1 MRTLF
6 IAILIS
12 AASASAAPP
21 LVEEEVVLYVSGP
34 SDAGYMPADFLS
46 TTGIRVV
53 DMSVPET
60 VEWALANGLPAEAP
74 SYPSVY
80 SPEHGDFE
88 NEFSLGRSGMLSK
101 QKVRGNAKKNAAKP
115 DALRRAEDRL
125 AKYLRSEGA
134 TIEPGFPVSRGE
146 LARIMAIW
154 DSLNAAQADA
164 KYAKYDRLLK
174 PVLANGG
181 SEYSVFELE

>member
-1 MRTLF
+1 MRNAMLILLF
-6 IAILIS
+6 
-12 AASASAAPP
+12 AASSVLASPP
-21 LVEEEVVLYVSGP
+21 LVDEEVVLYVSGP
-34 SDAGYMPADFLS
+34 SDAGSIPADFLA

-88 NEFSLGRSGMLSK
+88 SEFTLGRSGMLSK

-115 DALRRAEDRL
+115 DALRRAEDKL
-125 AKYLRSEGA
+125 AKFLRSEGA

-146 LARIMAIW
+146 LARVMAIW
-154 DSLNAAQADA
+154 DSLNESQANA

-174 PVLANGG
+174 PVLVNGG